1 MESSRFRRKAL
12 AHLEMT
18 RPYTMFHAS
27 LLAVA
32 GAELA
37 SAGHVAVWRTVL
49 AALVTMCGW
58 EAGLYA
64 GDYYDRHLDAIAKP
78 SRPVPSGRVSAR
90 EALLTMI
97 GLIVVGYICAL
108 ILGPANL
115 GLAVLTTALGIA
127 YSKTFKNRAILGNFD
142 RGILGIC
149 AVLFGALAGGS
160 IVAPPALALAALV
173 FFHDS
178 ATNLVGAIRD
188 IEGDR
193 AAGYSTV
200 PTVYGLAPAVDIACA
215 LALAWVA
222 TGCALLLAL
231 RPPVL
236 AIALFAVAALLAVY
250 VYVPMW
256 LTRVTLS
263 RKRALAAHKYLI
275 AERLIL
281 LSAFIAVYA
290 SAGAALAILV
300 AALAASLGFQAL
312 LRDRYERQQIGRNTL
327 GSSLPQ
333 RAGHSAEAGR

>member
-1 MESSRFRRKAL
+1 MATSRLRRKVL

-18 RPYTMFHAS
+18 RPYTMFHS
-27 LLAVA
+27 GLLAIA

-37 SAGHVAVWRTVL
+37 AAGQVAVWRGVL

-64 GDYYDRHLDAIAKP
+64 GDYYDRHLDAVAKP

-97 GLIVVGYICAL
+97 GLILVGYICAL

-142 RGILGIC
+142 RGTLGIC

-160 IVAPPALALAALV
+160 IFAPPVLLLAALV

-200 PTVYGLAPAVDIACA
+200 PTIYGLAPAVDIACG
-215 LALAWVA
+215 LALGWIILGSVLMAVLHPSALGA
-222 TGCALLLAL
+222 T
-231 RPPVL
+231 
-236 AIALFAVAALLAVY
+236 LFAVAVLLAVY

-256 LTRVTLS
+256 LARATVS

-290 SAGAALAILV
+290 PAAVALGILV
-300 AALAASLGFQAL
+300 ATLAASLGFQAL
-312 LRDRYERQQIGRNTL
+312 LRDRYEKQQIVA
-327 GSSLPQ
+327 
-333 RAGHSAEAGR
+333 AGG

>member
-1 MESSRFRRKAL
+1 MGSNSNKVRRKAL

-18 RPYTMFHAS
+18 RPYTMFHS
-27 LLAVA
+27 GLLAIA

-37 SAGHVAVWRTVL
+37 SAGHVTVWRAAL

-64 GDYYDRHLDAIAKP
+64 GDYYDRHLDAVAKP
-78 SRPVPSGRVSAR
+78 SRPVPSGRVSPH

-97 GLIVVGYICAL
+97 GLILAGYICAL

-115 GLAVLTTALGIA
+115 ILAAFTTALGIA

-149 AVLFGALAGGS
+149 AVLFGALAGGG
-160 IVAPPALALAALV
+160 IFVPPVLALAALV

-188 IEGDR
+188 VEGDR
-193 AAGYSTV
+193 AAGYRTV
-200 PTVYGLAPAVDIACA
+200 PTVYSLVPAVDIACG
-215 LALAWVA
+215 LALAAAILAVVLMAIAHPSTLGVA
-222 TGCALLLAL
+222 LLAVALLLA
-231 RPPVL
+231 
-236 AIALFAVAALLAVY
+236 AC

-256 LTRVTLS
+256 LSRATVS
-263 RKRALAAHKYLI
+263 RKRALAAHKYLV

-281 LSAFIAVYA
+281 LSAFIAVYVPA
-290 SAGAALAILV
+290 VAALGILMV
-300 AALAASLGFQAL
+300 ALAASLGSQAL
-312 LRDRYERQQIGRNTL
+312 LRDRYEKQQIAP
-327 GSSLPQ
+327 SSLGGSMSQ
-333 RAGHSAEAGR
+333 G